1 LSTALAVTE
10 AKRLDEIKFPA
21 FTAKLITDTFDALIA
36 AHLKQTESYSELL
49 KAVSQDLTT
58 YINNTEDE
66 ISGDMILHFLTKIVE
81 KPQDLNKEDY
91 KIEGEDLKKIQ
102 AAVGDVKTQK
112 TTTDKD
118 GNTTTNTGPLIPL
131 ADDADKQAILQ
142 AVAKRIAVD
151 KYNLL
156 KEMIKMGLLR
166 LVVESGVIETKL
178 TFKTFASDFY
188 TNNSTYSN
196 TTDHKA
202 KAEAKTGS
210 WFTRWL
216 SASASTDYSS
226 VSVSTANSTT
236 TSKSESSVEIFGR
249 VQINFKTDYQALS
262 TTT

>member
-1 LSTALAVTE
+1 MSTALAVTE

-91 KIEGEDLKKIQ
+91 AFSAADVTKIKT
-102 AAVGDVKTQK
+102 AVEDVKKQGTAAADG
-112 TTTDKD
+112 TTTPV
-118 GNTTTNTGPLIPL
+118 PLIKL
-131 ADDADKQAILQ
+131 EAGAEKEAVLK

-156 KEMIKMGLLR
+156 KEMIRMGLLR